1 MSDILDTYIKKA
13 NNLQIPKKINNY
25 YHDLMINKDR
35 LLKIFSVKFEVI
47 RIKLELKKNYINL
60 GKFIFQNY
68 NKEKIVDFSYKN
80 DFFSLNH
87 EIKKNLRY
95 MKKIKNSY
103 KKK

>member
-1 MSDILDTYIKKA
+1 MNDILDTYIKKIHT
-13 NNLQIPKKINNY
+13 LQIQERINNY
-25 YHDLMINKDR
+25 YDNFIVNKNKILK
-35 LLKIFSVKFEVI
+35 LLAVRIEII

-68 NKEKIVDFSYKN
+68 NKEKIVDFSYKD

-87 EIKKNLRY
+87 EIKKNIRY
-95 MKKIKNSY
+95 MKKIKRIN